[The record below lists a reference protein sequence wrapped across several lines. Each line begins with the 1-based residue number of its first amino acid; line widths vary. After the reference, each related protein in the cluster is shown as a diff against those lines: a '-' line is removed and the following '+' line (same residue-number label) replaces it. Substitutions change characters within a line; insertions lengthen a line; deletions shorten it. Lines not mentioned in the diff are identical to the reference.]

1 MLEDI
6 QRFCQEKTRSICF
19 VYLLTFA
26 AFGMWAFQNI
36 VTFDA
41 EGLYSYATIDPWY
54 TQWIALG
61 RWSFV
66 LLKHLLGVYV
76 INPFFSIA
84 VFFLLFPLSVLAWDF
99 LLERWSGSA
108 GIANWATLAFCAL
121 YVVHPIWA
129 QQFAYRNQIEVLS
142 IVFVLAPVAVAI
154 YDAWTSEQRPALFVG
169 GVLLT
174 TFVFGGYQSF
184 IETVMLGLA
193 IRLLFLALSSRL
205 TKKDLVSTALYL
217 AIPFVLYLLISALV
231 RRFTGIAPD
240 PYLTDQV
247 SWSTMPLGEGLRRLF
262 SNISA
267 RILGDGFEYTSL
279 YAVLAVVFLIML
291 IALARKSEQPL
302 ATVLMGICVLL
313 IPFALVVATVGSL
326 VVRAHFSFV
335 LAIAFLGA
343 FEASLAHDFL
353 HERGAQ
359 ISQFVLPG
367 LAVLLIVGNQLQ
379 IQSRLLYTHVTAM
392 NEDYANMEEIYFRS
406 QALGAKRGNAI
417 CLVGSQG
424 NVNIDAMLSHE
435 VIGFTY
441 TEVTTLTGSDKFAAA
456 MAAYGFPVTLPT
468 EEQQKQ
474 ANEAAQDMTVW
485 PEEGSIRVY
494 DGYFVVKLS

>member
-84 VFFLLFPLSVLAWDF
+84 VFFLLFPLSVVAWDF

-193 IRLLFLALSSRL
+193 IRLFFLALSSKL

-217 AIPFVLYLLISALV
+217 AIPFVLYLLISALI
-231 RRFTGIAPD
+231 RHLMGIVPN
-240 PYLTDQV
+240 PYLTDQI
-247 SWSTMPLGEGLRRLF
+247 SWSTIPFDVGITRVLF
-262 SNISA
+262 SIEK
-267 RILGDGFEYTSL
+267 RTLGNGFEYTSL
-279 YAVLAVVFLIML
+279 YAVLAVTFLTTL
-291 IALARKSEQPL
+291 IALAPKSKQPL
-302 ATVLMGICVLL
+302 ATVLLGVCILL
-313 IPFALVVATVGSL
+313 IPFALVVLTVGSL
-326 VVRAHFSFV
+326 VSRAHFSLV
-335 LAIAFLGA
+335 LAIAFLAA
-343 FEASLAHDFL
+343 FEVSVARDFL
-353 HERGAQ
+353 RERGMQLAQ
-359 ISQFVLPG
+359 LTLPA
-367 LAVLLIVGNQLQ
+367 LAVLLVAANQLQ
-379 IQSRLLYTHVTAM
+379 IQSRLLYTHATTMAM
-392 NEDYANMEEIYFRS
+392 DYANMEEMYFRS
-406 QALGAKRGNAI
+406 QALGAKRGDAI
-417 CLVGSQG
+417 CLVGSQP
-424 NVNIDAMLSHE
+424 NVNMDTMLSNE
-435 VIGFTY
+435 VIGYTY
-441 TEVTTLTGSDKFAAA
+441 SEVTRYTASEKFASA
-456 MAAYGFPVTLPT
+456 MAAYDFPVKRPT
-468 EEQQKQ
+468 EEQQRQ
-474 ANEAAQDMTVW
+474 ATEAAQDMTAW